1 MSLADLAPYPDP
13 DTREHELDELAVRL
27 DGELVVYGQ
36 SREDRPLRALRLP
49 GGGPRILC
57 TANIHGV
64 EYIAGRV
71 ALGLAARLADR
82 DPELQR
88 LRARAELWLIPC
100 LNPDGYART
109 WSTGGQGRLAELRAN
124 AAGVDLNRNFPRP
137 GGGPPSRLPGAGSD
151 RPGDATYRGPH
162 PLSEPETAALDRL
175 FAAQRFHASVNLH
188 SFMGT
193 VIPARVT
200 DRDAYA
206 TYRELARVLAHA
218 QPARPLPPPRPPH
231 LRHLHRR
238 TGGPPA
244 PRPRHLGRVHGDLP
258 AAPQLRPAPAA
269 SERLLALQ
277 PARPGPVDRQRR
289 PRHHRLLPRRP
300 RPRSALAHLPPRPPV
315 GAASVLSSAGCRCAS
330 HRSPS
335 WPSSPR
341 CPPAPRGSAMSTPC
355 RSPSIAPSISSRR
368 PS

>member
-57 TANIHGV
+57 AANIHGV

-218 QPARPLPPPRPPH
+218 QPRVRYRRLAHRIFDTFTGEQEDHQHHAHGTWAVCMETFP
-231 LRHLHRR
+231 LRHSF
-238 TGGPPA
+238 A
-244 PRPRHLGRVHGDLP
+244 QHL
-258 AAPQLRPAPAA
+258 
-269 SERLLALQ
+269 
-277 PARPGPVDRQRR
+277 
-289 PRHHRLLPRRP
+289 
-300 RPRSALAHLPPRPPV
+300 
-315 GAASVLSSAGCRCAS
+315 
-330 HRSPS
+330 
-335 WPSSPR
+335 
-341 CPPAPRGSAMSTPC
+341 
-355 RSPSIAPSISSRR
+355 RR
-368 PS
+368 PSVFWRFNPHDPAPWIANDVPGITAFFHAALDLAPPSLTSRRALPLAQHPS